1 MTTTSFMLATILNIT
16 PKERFLSSKVK
27 SNSFK
32 REDGGGFTIDAAIY
46 GMLVDLSIIIA
57 HQTIVL
63 KTSCMTMVIKEYIT

>member
-1 MTTTSFMLATILNIT
+1 MY
-16 PKERFLSSKVK
+16 PQRKVVSSKVD